1 MLQRTV
7 ERIDAEEEDDRFRE
21 VTCPTATGAG
31 PVLLED
37 FNSGERIV
45 SIRTLVTS
53 TKGSET
59 GRSIDTVANTGQYL

>member
-1 MLQRTV
+1 MIQRTV
-7 ERIDAEEEDDRFRE
+7 ERIDAEEEDDRFLE
-21 VTCPTATGAG
+21 VTAANGDEE
-31 PVLLED
+31 VLCSKD
-37 FNSGERIV
+37 SNSGERIV